1 MNLAQELKQ
10 RAIKS
15 RVRLVSKEYSEIVL
29 ALSDAADEALG
40 GIELKS
46 RPYPENIERLTREGL
61 ILEFKGYE
69 CIIRYGDA

>member
-15 RVRLVSKEYSEIVL
+15 RTRLVSKEYSEIVL

-40 GIELKS
+40 GIGLKN
-46 RPYPENIERLTREGL
+46 RPYFENIDRLEKEGL
-61 ILEFKGYE
+61 VLEFKGYE